1 MVEVRAHER
10 FHLTGHLLVGRPE
23 HRRGGL
29 LQLVGQHV
37 EVASDLQVQDRAEP
51 EQEVLGL
58 VDAPDLHPDIEPS
71 RRILELR
78 DHPHGGDVAQRARCV
93 LDVGFEVVQRPVEL
107 AVPLLEQIAEGRQH
121 RAAPGRARSLAQRR
135 ELLEERGVP
144 VEVAS
149 LEQRDQEL
157 GIVGVGLRQVGQLAD
172 VVPDVEAQVPERV
185 QHRPQEA
192 LLGRADRA
200 AEHEQQVDVR
210 MHAQLPPPVAAE
222 RHEGDGRVG
231 LAAGRRVDLPHQIVD
246 AVREAAEAP
255 QPAAREQRVRGQLV
269 AGRLEHPAQRLGCGR
284 GRRLLWCHLGSEQTG
299 RVLQ

>member
-1 MVEVRAHER
+1 MVEVRAHQR
-10 FHLTGHLLVGRPE
+10 FHLTGHLVVGRPE
-23 HRRGGL
+23 HRCGRF

-37 EVASDLQVQDRAEP
+37 EVASDLHVQDRAEP

-58 VDAPDLHPDIEPS
+58 VDPPDLDPDVEPS

-78 DHPHGGDVAQRARCV
+78 DHPHRGNVAQRARRV
-93 LDVGFEVVQRPVEL
+93 LDVGFEVIQRPVEL
-107 AVPLLEQIAEGRQH
+107 AVPLLEQVAEGRQH
-121 RAAPGRARSLAQRR
+121 RAPPGGARSLAQRR

-144 VEVAS
+144 VEVAG

-157 GIVGVGLRQVGQLAD
+157 GVVGVGLRQVGQLAD
-172 VVPDVEAQVPERV
+172 VVPDVEAQVPEGV

-192 LLGRADRA
+192 LLGRAERA

-210 MHAQLPPPVAAE
+210 VHAQLPPPVAAQ
-222 RHEGDGRVG
+222 RHHGDGGVG
-231 LAAGRRVDLPHQIVD
+231 LTAGRPVDQPHQIVD
-246 AVREAAEAP
+246 AVRIAAEAR
-255 QPAAREQRVRGQLV
+255 QPAARAQRVRGQLV

-284 GRRLLWCHLGSEQTG
+284 RRRLLWCHLGSERTG